1 MVRLCQFGTAGTN
14 VDAAD
19 VVLLETDLKNRNGH
33 RPHPSSMSI
42 QSSEHSH
49 KSRRRMMDIT
59 VSASPH
65 VSSTF
70 ETKGLLSL

>member
-1 MVRLCQFGTAGTN
+1 MERLCQFGTAGTN
-14 VDAAD
+14 VAKDAAD

-49 KSRRRMMDIT
+49 KSRRLT
-59 VSASPH
+59 
-65 VSSTF
+65 
-70 ETKGLLSL
+70 